1 MASTAHLERTRW
13 RNTVVG
19 VVALL
24 VVANVM
30 SNRVIP
36 NWLYVPWNVSV
47 ALLLLWAARHEVSNQ
62 EMGFTNWASGARWGG
77 LLLVGTTAV
86 LLIGLAIP
94 ATSDMF
100 DDNRVTDS
108 VWAWVYHAFLRI
120 PVGTAFMEET
130 AFRAVLPA
138 LFAVRWGVLRG
149 CIAASMLFGFWHVLP
164 SLGLHK
170 ANPTLTDLLG
180 DGTFG
185 TVVTVAFAV
194 LSTMV
199 AGLVWCWI
207 RYRSG
212 SILATIL
219 GHVATNSVAYTIAFW
234 VNR

>member
-1 MASTAHLERTRW
+1 MANLAEPERTRW
-13 RNTVVG
+13 RNTMVG
-19 VVALL
+19 VVLLL
-24 VVANVM
+24 VFANVM

-47 ALLLLWAARHEVSNQ
+47 AIALVWVARHDLTREQ
-62 EMGFTNWASGARWGG
+62 MGFTQWRRGLVWGG
-77 LLLVGTTAV
+77 ALFAATLAV
-86 LLIGLAIP
+86 LLIGLALP
-94 ATSDMF
+94 ATRDMF

-120 PVGTAFMEET
+120 PIGTELMEET

-149 CIAASMLFGFWHVLP
+149 CIAASVLFGFWHVLP

-170 ANPTLTDLLG
+170 ANPTITDLFG
-180 DGTFG
+180 DGTAG
-185 TVVTVAFAV
+185 TVITVAFAV
-194 LSTMV
+194 VGTAV
-199 AGLVWCWI
+199 AGLWWCWI

-212 SILATIL
+212 SILATII
-219 GHVATNSVAYTIAFW
+219 GHVATNSIAYTIAFW